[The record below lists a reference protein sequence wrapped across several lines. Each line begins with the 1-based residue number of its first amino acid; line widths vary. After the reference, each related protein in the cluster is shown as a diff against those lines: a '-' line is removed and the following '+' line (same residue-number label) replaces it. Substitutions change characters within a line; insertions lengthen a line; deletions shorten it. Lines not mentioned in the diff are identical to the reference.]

1 MAFTLIKDAMDPQHM
16 VGTVLAAIA
25 MAFTF
30 ASFVMKRM
38 LPLRVLAL
46 ASNVCFI
53 GYGFAAGILPSIII
67 NAVLLPVNARRLW
80 EIKKL
85 SGEIARATQESP
97 ISEWLLP
104 HMQRRSFRQGE
115 VLFRKGDVADKII
128 YVAAGGLRLAEIG
141 APVGP
146 GELVGEIGLFSPEK
160 KRTQTL
166 VCESDGELYEMTDEM
181 IFQLYYQHPKLGF
194 FILRLVAERL
204 LKDVRR
210 HEAGTAPA

>member
-1 MAFTLIKDAMDPQHM
+1 MNFTLDA
-16 VGTVLAAIA
+16 GTVLATIA

-30 ASFVMKRM
+30 ASFAMKRM

-53 GYGFAAGILPSIII
+53 GYGLAAGVLPSIII
-67 NAVLLPVNARRLW
+67 NAVLLPVNAKRLW

-85 SGEIARATQESP
+85 SKEIARATQESP

-104 HMQRRSFRQGE
+104 HMQRRSFKQGE

-128 YVAAGGLRLAEIG
+128 YIAEGKLRLAEIG
-141 APVGP
+141 APLGA

-166 VCESDGELYEMTDEM
+166 VCETDGELYEMTDEM

-210 HEAGTAPA
+210 HEAGTATA

>member
-1 MAFTLIKDAMDPQHM
+1 MHFTLDA
-16 VGTVLAAIA
+16 GTVFGTLGVAFSLAC
-25 MAFTF
+25 
-30 ASFVMKRM
+30 FVMERM

-46 ASNVCFI
+46 VSNVFFI
-53 GYGFAAGILPSIII
+53 GYGIVEWQLPSMVL
-67 NAVLLPVNARRLW
+67 NGVLLPVNARRLW
-80 EIKKL
+80 EIKQL
-85 SGEIARATQESP
+85 SREITRATQESP

-104 HMQRRSFRQGE
+104 HMQRRSFKRGE
-115 VLFRKGDVADKII
+115 VLFRKGDLADKII
-128 YVAAGGLRLAEIG
+128 YIAAGELSLVEIG
-141 APVGP
+141 ALIGP

-204 LKDVRR
+204 LRDVRR
-210 HEAGTAPA
+210 HEAGKATA

>member
-1 MAFTLIKDAMDPQHM
+1 MDFTLDI
-16 VGTVLAAIA
+16 GTVLAAIA

-53 GYGFAAGILPSIII
+53 GYGLAAGVLPSIII

-80 EIKKL
+80 EIKKM
-85 SGEIARATQESP
+85 SKEIARATEMSP
-97 ISEWLLP
+97 VEEWLLP
-104 HMQRRSFRQGE
+104 HMHRRKFKQGE
-115 VLFRKGDVADKII
+115 VLFRKGDAAHKVI
-128 YVAAGGLRLAEIG
+128 YIARGQLKLVEIDQW
-141 APVGP
+141 VGP
-146 GELVGEIGLFSPEK
+146 GELIGEIGLFSPDQT
-160 KRTQTL
+160 RTQTL
-166 VCESDGELYEMTDEM
+166 VCTTDGELYEMTDEM

-194 FILRLVAERL
+194 YFMRLVAGRL

-210 HEAGTAPA
+210 YQAAAAAA

>member
-1 MAFTLIKDAMDPQHM
+1 MNFTLDA
-16 VGTVLAAIA
+16 GTVLATLA

-46 ASNVCFI
+46 VSNVCFI
-53 GYGFAAGILPSIII
+53 GYGFAAGVLPSIII

-85 SGEIARATQESP
+85 SNEIARATQESP
-97 ISEWLLP
+97 VSEWLLP
-104 HMQRRSFRQGE
+104 HMQRRSFKQGE
-115 VLFRKGDVADKII
+115 VLFRKGDAADKLI
-128 YVAAGGLRLAEIG
+128 YVAAGKLRLAEIG
-141 APVGP
+141 ALIGA
-146 GELVGEIGLFSPEK
+146 GDLVGEIGLFSPEK

-166 VCESDGELYEMTDEM
+166 VCETDGELYEMTDEM

-210 HEAGTAPA
+210 HETGTATA

>member
-1 MAFTLIKDAMDPQHM
+1 MNFTLDT
-16 VGTVLAAIA
+16 GTVLATIA

-30 ASFVMKRM
+30 ASFAMERM

-53 GYGFAAGILPSIII
+53 GYGFAAGVLPSIII
-67 NAVLLPVNARRLW
+67 NAVLLPVNAKRLW

-85 SGEIARATQESP
+85 STEIARATQESP

-104 HMQRRSFRQGE
+104 HMQRRSFKQGE
-115 VLFRKGDVADKII
+115 VLFRKGDAADKLI
-128 YVAAGGLRLAEIG
+128 YIAAGSLRLAEIG
-141 APVGP
+141 ALIGA

-166 VCESDGELYEMTDEM
+166 VCETDGELYEMTDEM

-210 HEAGTAPA
+210 HEAGKATA